1 MIWGEHGRTDVGGM
15 FSHDDFIEFTRDRL
29 EHANRG
35 YEWFDM
41 IRLGK
46 IYNEIL
52 TEKEMYAWVYPSDEE
67 INKIVKFY
75 LELF

>member
-1 MIWGEHGRTDVGGM
+1 
-15 FSHDDFIEFTRDRL
+15 
-29 EHANRG
+29 
-35 YEWFDM
+35 M

-67 INKIVKFY
+67 INKIGVRGIFISNYFKWEANDHFELVKKIWFKSS
-75 LELF
+75 